1 MTAANADHRV
11 MLLTEFHGQAAAVV
25 DESPAEVFAAI
36 TAIDRTPEWNERI
49 ASVTRP
55 PVAPLAKDV
64 EWTVQMSVP
73 PAKWPSRS
81 RVVAYDPDGMYFEHI
96 SQSDDGNPS
105 YAVWRWSVTP
115 HERGARIAVEWSG
128 YPKTFWR
135 RLLFARLRRKQLQRE
150 VPTSLHAL
158 AYHLAPSEAA
168 R

>member
-1 MTAANADHRV
+1 
-11 MLLTEFHGQAAAVV
+11 
-25 DESPAEVFAAI
+25 
-36 TAIDRTPEWNERI
+36 
-49 ASVTRP
+49 
-55 PVAPLAKDV
+55 
-64 EWTVQMSVP
+64 
-73 PAKWPSRS
+73 
-81 RVVAYDPDGMYFEHI
+81 MYFEHI